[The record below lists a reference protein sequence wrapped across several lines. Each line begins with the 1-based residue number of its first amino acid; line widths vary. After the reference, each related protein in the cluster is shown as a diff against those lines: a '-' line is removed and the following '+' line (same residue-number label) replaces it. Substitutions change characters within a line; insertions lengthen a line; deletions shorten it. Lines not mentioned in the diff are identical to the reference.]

1 MQIVKSMF
9 LTKNFA
15 KYLVIGGLLT
25 VISTAALVILV
36 DYMKIWVGY
45 ANPLIVAVIFLL
57 RYILFDKAGMLNK

>member
-1 MQIVKSMF
+1 MF

>member
-1 MQIVKSMF
+1 MF

-45 ANPLIVAVIFLL
+45 ANPLIVAVIFLV